1 MIIYIYVLIYIYIYL
16 YIYICTYIHIYTYTY
31 IYTYIYTH
39 FHIYIYIY
47 ISLSLAAASGY
58 LQPATWLHFISAKY
72 HALIC
77 LAYLNS
83 LTNTSYIHMFI
94 THIDIF
100 YPYTSFAR

>member
-16 YIYICTYIHIYTYTY
+16 YIYIYVLIYISILIHIYILIYIHTFIYTYTY
-31 IYTYIYTH
+31 IY
-39 FHIYIYIY
+39 
-47 ISLSLAAASGY
+47 LSLAAASGY

>member
-1 MIIYIYVLIYIYIYL
+1 MYLYTYIYIYTYTYIYIYVLIYISILIHIYIYL
-16 YIYICTYIHIYTYTY
+16 YIYTLSYIHI
-31 IYTYIYTH
+31 H
-39 FHIYIYIY
+39 

>member
-1 MIIYIYVLIYIYIYL
+1 MYLYTYIYILIHIYIYVLIYISILIHIYIYL
-16 YIYICTYIHIYTYTY
+16 YIYTLSYIHI
-31 IYTYIYTH
+31 H
-39 FHIYIYIY
+39 

>member
-1 MIIYIYVLIYIYIYL
+1 MYLYTYIYTYT

-31 IYTYIYTH
+31 IYLYIYTLSYI
-39 FHIYIYIY
+39 HIHIY

>member
-1 MIIYIYVLIYIYIYL
+1 M
-16 YIYICTYIHIYTYTY
+16 CTYIHIYTYTY
-31 IYTYIYTH
+31 IYILIYTH

-47 ISLSLAAASGY
+47 LSLAAASGY

>member
-1 MIIYIYVLIYIYIYL
+1 MYLYTYLYL
-16 YIYICTYIHIYTYTY
+16 YIYILIYIHTFIYTYTY
-31 IYTYIYTH
+31 IY
-39 FHIYIYIY
+39 
-47 ISLSLAAASGY
+47 LSLAAASGY

>member
-1 MIIYIYVLIYIYIYL
+1 MYLYTYLYL
-16 YIYICTYIHIYTYTY
+16 YIYILIYIHTFIYTYT
-31 IYTYIYTH
+31 
-39 FHIYIYIY
+39 YIY

-77 LAYLNS
+77 LAYLNN

>member
-1 MIIYIYVLIYIYIYL
+1 MYLYTYLYLYIYIYL
-16 YIYICTYIHIYTYTY
+16 YIYTLSYIHI
-31 IYTYIYTH
+31 
-39 FHIYIYIY
+39 HIY
-47 ISLSLAAASGY
+47 LSLAAASGY

-94 THIDIF
+94 TYIDIF

>member
-1 MIIYIYVLIYIYIYL
+1 MYLYTYIYTYTYIYVLIYISIL
-16 YIYICTYIHIYTYTY
+16 IH